1 MVEVFY
7 IIKFLIIIGYNYKM
21 KENTKGSE
29 GKRVGLLRQDTGAM
43 RGKQEDW
50 GNLLQWMVESK

>member
-1 MVEVFY
+1 
-7 IIKFLIIIGYNYKM
+7 M